1 MRLSDASIRGSAME
15 INAPFPYLL
24 LPIAYALRNRIK
36 RRERGDLLRLLIFGG
51 IGLFVSAALF
61 AVAFWVTWQAL
72 DYEELG
78 EYLVRLSLSW
88 LFLVFLSF
96 LAFSGLV
103 VSLSTFFLS
112 DDLWLLMAAPT
123 TGRRLFYSRFLR
135 TCGQASWMVIAFLLP
150 ALLAIGMASCAS
162 PLYYVMASV
171 ALPSFVVIPVALGCA
186 ATLLLVN
193 VFPARR
199 TRDILLLAGLAFT
212 VSLILLVRF
221 LRPEQLFNVRSL
233 PDVTAFF
240 TALESRWTPFL
251 PSFWVGETLFTALH
265 GQVDWLH
272 LGCLT
277 TTAMAFTL
285 LLRIAFDRRYFSGWS
300 KAQEARKARFTRLR
314 WIEQFVRR
322 LPFEPA
328 KRSLLLKDV
337 KVFLRDTTQWSQLL
351 LLLALA
357 FVYLYNFHVL
367 DLSQIPYISG
377 LVKSAY
383 AFLNLTTAAFILAA
397 LAVRLVFPAVSIEG
411 AAFWI
416 VRSAPVDMRSF
427 LWIKFWTG
435 LIPTLILAETLT
447 ILSNEFMGADPFLK
461 AVSAAA
467 IFFMSFSLVGL
478 AAGMGASY
486 PRYRAD
492 NPTQVA
498 SSFGGVAYMVLAVL
512 FILTEIVLL
521 AWPTS
526 IYLWHF
532 HRDLS
537 LSPNNLAR
545 MITAF
550 SLATI
555 VAVLVFWIPMRRGIR
570 ALERSEE

>member
-1 MRLSDASIRGSAME
+1 MRPSDASRSRDAIQA
-15 INAPFPYLL
+15 NAFPYLL
-24 LPIAYALRNRIK
+24 LPVAYTLRNRIA
-36 RRERGDLLRLLIFGG
+36 RRERGDLLRFVIFGG

-61 AVAFWVTWQAL
+61 AMTFWFTWQAAK
-72 DYEELG
+72 YEELG
-78 EYLVRLSLSW
+78 EYLVRLTLSW

-112 DDLWLLMAAPT
+112 DDLWLLMATPT
-123 TGRRLFYSRFLR
+123 TSRRLFYSRFVR

-150 ALLAIGMASCAS
+150 ALLAIGMARCAS
-162 PLYYVMASV
+162 PLYYLMASL

-193 VFPARR
+193 TFPARR
-199 TRDILLLAGLAFT
+199 TRDILILAGLAFT
-212 VSLILLVRF
+212 VALVLLLRF
-221 LRPEQLFNVRSL
+221 LRPEQLLNVRSL

-240 TALESRWTPFL
+240 TAIESRWTPLL
-251 PSFWVGETLFTALH
+251 PSFWVGETLFSALH
-265 GQVDWLH
+265 GRVDWLH
-272 LGCLT
+272 LGCLL
-277 TTAMAFTL
+277 TTALALTL
-285 LLRIAFDRRYFSGWS
+285 LLRIAFDKHYFTGWS
-300 KAQEARKARFTRLR
+300 KAQEARKARFTHLSWLEHFARFMPLAP
-314 WIEQFVRR
+314 VRR
-322 LPFEPA
+322 
-328 KRSLLLKDV
+328 SLFLKDI

-357 FVYLYNFHVL
+357 FIYLYNFHVL
-367 DLSQIPYISG
+367 DLSRIPYISG

-397 LAVRLVFPAVSIEG
+397 VAVRLVFPAVSIEG
-411 AAFWI
+411 ASFWI
-416 VRSAPVDMRSF
+416 IRSAPVAMRSF
-427 LWIKFWTG
+427 LWMKFWTG
-435 LIPTLILAETLT
+435 LLPTLLLAEFLT

-461 AVSAAA
+461 IVSGVA

-486 PRYRAD
+486 PLYRAD

-498 SSFGGVAYMVLAVL
+498 SSFGGVAYMVLAVF
-512 FILTEIVLL
+512 FILTEVVLL

-532 HRDLS
+532 YRDIS
-537 LSPNNLAR
+537 MSPYNLAR
-545 MITAF
+545 MIVAF
-550 SLATI
+550 SLAA
-555 VAVLVFWIPMRRGIR
+555 VLAVLVFWIPMFRGVQ